1 MKRLSK
7 KYSRILVGVLVLLGL
22 LLMIGVS
29 YAYYYFSVSQSE
41 SNIVKTECFQITLT
55 DKNPISLQDTI
66 PLSDE
71 EGAQLTPYEFTIK
84 NVCNIAA
91 TYYVN
96 IEKLDD
102 STLDELYLKY
112 KLDNNAPEILG
123 SIEDNET
130 IVNSNAVSSRT
141 IEKAVLLPNEE
152 KTYNLRLWIDYD
164 STVEQSASKVYSSK
178 VVVTATINKNPFNE
192 IALNYNG
199 GEESEKSISIIP
211 GRVYGDLP
219 TPSKKG
225 YLFMGWYT
233 TPSFDIGTGVG
244 NDSIYTTG
252 DNLYARFIEDT
263 FKLSIDPNGGEYNSS
278 PGIYETNITYKNTY
292 ELGNVNKEGYTFINW
307 NVEFGE
313 ETSVDSNIVTMGNED
328 AYIKANYSI
337 NKYTLSVKPN
347 GGTWSSY
354 TTDQIYQM
362 EYHSTMEIPN
372 PIREGYTFTGWSV
385 SGGNLESTTFT
396 IGASDAELV
405 ANWQVNDYKWIVYHN
420 KMNVSGLGYTLAD
433 TENGHGNYGLTFSGT
448 LKNYTGFQNPI
459 QASKTIAEDVK
470 YGSDGVPTNN
480 VLNYN
485 YDRNKYSVI
494 VKPNGGVYSS
504 STSDTTHSNIYYQAT
519 YVINNPSRV
528 GYNFSGWTLNGSNS
542 SINGTTFTMGDDNAS
557 LTAKWTAKTYT
568 LTLDNQSAT
577 SAGSTSVIATYDT
590 NIPNITIPTRT
601 GYVFGGY
608 YTSTNGGGTQYIKAD
623 GTSARTWNLDENKVL
638 YAKWTGITYYV
649 KYNANGGSGTMSNQT
664 FTYGT
669 SKKLTTNAFTRNNYI
684 FLGWSKTNTGTVNYN
699 DSATVSN
706 LSTTNGSTV
715 DLYAVW
721 IPTNGYSYAYNGT
734 NGSDG
739 SIQTFKAPATGYYEL
754 EVWGA
759 EGTAASVNSTYFEG
773 GTGAYSV
780 GVAKLNAGTT
790 YYIAVGGRAPQASNS
805 TSSGGYNGGGGAST
819 SSTSDFAGP
828 GGGATHIATA
838 TGLLSSFSASSNRNK
853 VLIVAGGGGGGYYTF
868 YFNSSGG
875 HAGGVNGGLLR
886 SNYCRGRSVVLG
898 TAASQSAGGTGGG
911 CVDGS
916 FYAAG
921 SFGTGGTYGAWS
933 SGGGAGWFGGGNG
946 YAYGAQGGSS
956 YIGNSLLLSRNN
968 ITKSMYCISC
978 VESSDAATKTVST
991 TNESASAISNYA
1003 KRGHGAAKIR
1013 WLSAT

>member
-1 MKRLSK
+1 M
-7 KYSRILVGVLVLLGL
+7 
-22 LLMIGVS
+22 
-29 YAYYYFSVSQSE
+29 
-41 SNIVKTECFQITLT
+41 
-55 DKNPISLQDTI
+55 
-66 PLSDE
+66 
-71 EGAQLTPYEFTIK
+71 
-84 NVCNIAA
+84 
-91 TYYVN
+91 
-96 IEKLDD
+96 
-102 STLDELYLKY
+102 
-112 KLDNNAPEILG
+112 
-123 SIEDNET
+123 
-130 IVNSNAVSSRT
+130 
-141 IEKAVLLPNEE
+141 
-152 KTYNLRLWIDYD
+152 
-164 STVEQSASKVYSSK
+164 
-178 VVVTATINKNPFNE
+178 
-192 IALNYNG
+192 LN
-199 GEESEKSISIIP
+199 
-211 GRVYGDLP
+211 D
-219 TPSKKG
+219 
-225 YLFMGWYT
+225 
-233 TPSFDIGTGVG
+233 
-244 NDSIYTTG
+244 
-252 DNLYARFIEDT
+252 
-263 FKLSIDPNGGEYNSS
+263 
-278 PGIYETNITYKNTY
+278 
-292 ELGNVNKEGYTFINW
+292 
-307 NVEFGE
+307 
-313 ETSVDSNIVTMGNED
+313 
-328 AYIKANYSI
+328 
-337 NKYTLSVKPN
+337 
-347 GGTWSSY
+347 
-354 TTDQIYQM
+354 
-362 EYHSTMEIPN
+362 IPN

-420 KMNVSGLGYTLAD
+420 KMNVSGLGYTLTD

-448 LKNYTGFQNPI
+448 LKNYAGFQNPI
-459 QASKTIAEDVK
+459 QSSKTIAEDVK

-519 YVINNPSRV
+519 YIINNPSRV

-542 SINGTTFTMGDDNAS
+542 SINGTTFTMGNDNAS

-590 NIPNITIPTRT
+590 NISNITIPTRT

-623 GTSARTWNLDENKVL
+623 GSSARTWNLDENKVL

-649 KYNANGGSGTMSNQT
+649 KYNANGGSGTMSKQT
-664 FTYGT
+664 FTYGS

-699 DSATVSN
+699 NSATVSN

-754 EVWGA
+754 EAWGA

-790 YYIAVGGRAPQASNS
+790 YYIAVGGRALQASNS

-921 SFGTGGTYGAWS
+921 SFGKGGTYGAWS

-978 VESSDAATKTVST
+978 VESTDAATKTVST